1 LKLIEDE
8 DSINESLRLSKPLV
22 TDLMEEFVKK
32 EEQSKQ
38 EIKMDVVV
46 TELRTAIEEIMMAE
60 EKFQKAA

>member
-1 LKLIEDE
+1 MKLIEDE